1 MYLYCY
7 YYYGYGGMEEKAGRG
22 RDDVGEVD
30 EVIIFGDVEP
40 MSEASRWR
48 RKPR

>member
-1 MYLYCY
+1 MYLY
-7 YYYGYGGMEEKAGRG
+7 YYYGYGGMEEKEGRG

-30 EVIIFGDVEP
+30 DEVIIFGDEEP